1 MAIQPIDLRVLES
14 KSSNIYEAV
23 VIAAKRARQINDEN
37 RLEFNQII
45 STIVPAMEDEF
56 EERGNPDQ
64 EKYSLQFEK
73 KEKSHLLALDEL
85 IKGEFEYR
93 YRDAE

>member
-1 MAIQPIDLRVLES
+1 MAIQPIDLRGLNS
-14 KSSNIYEAV
+14 KTSNIYEAV

-45 STIVPAMEDEF
+45 SSIVPAMEDEF
-56 EERGNPDQ
+56 EERGNPEQ

-73 KEKSHLLALDEL
+73 KEKAHLQALNEL
-85 IKGEFEYR
+85 INGEFEYR

>member
-1 MAIQPIDLRVLES
+1 MAIKPIDLRLLDKKVN
-14 KSSNIYEAV
+14 NIYEAV

-45 STIVPAMEDEF
+45 STIVPAIEDEF

-73 KEKSHLLALDEL
+73 KEKSHLVALDEL
-85 IKGEFEYR
+85 INSEFEYR
-93 YRDAE
+93 YKDAE